1 MQLKVCLKTIFMLGT
16 GMPKIPISR
25 TQVIASPIEKVFEVL
40 RDIHSCP
47 DWSPW
52 LIADPDFKLD
62 VQNDYYSWEGAISGS
77 GRMDLVRDEAN
88 ESITYDLSFVKP
100 WKSQARIH
108 ISLAVKGDATEATWT
123 LEHSLSFFL
132 FWKKKSIQAYLEV
145 DYDRGFLMLKNLIET
160 GSVPSHLEF
169 LGREPSPS
177 FVGVGIKRSGSMNG
191 FEQDIETSYKEVK
204 DYYPEGQVFS
214 VYYTWDLVR
223 KKVAYF
229 IGVRLDKTPGVI
241 PDGMELINVPG
252 MEVYALRHRGPYSH
266 LSNGWSAGR
275 MHGRAKIFRQSKR
288 FPPFEIYED
297 ENWEEPVVKICLPM
311 K

>member
-1 MQLKVCLKTIFMLGT
+1 
-16 GMPKIPISR
+16 MPKIPISR
-25 TQVIASPIEKVFEVL
+25 TQVMASPIEKVFEVL

-108 ISLAVKGDATEATWT
+108 ISLAVKGDATEVTWT

-145 DYDRGFLMLKNLIET
+145 DYDRGFLMFKNLIET

-223 KKVAYF
+223 KEVAYF

>member
-1 MQLKVCLKTIFMLGT
+1 
-16 GMPKIPISR
+16 MPKIPISR

-40 RDIHSCP
+40 RDIYSCP

-108 ISLAVKGDATEATWT
+108 ISLAVKGDATEVTWT

-145 DYDRGFLMLKNLIET
+145 DYDRGFLMLKDLIET

-223 KKVAYF
+223 KEVAYF

-275 MHGRAKIFRQSKR
+275 MHGRAKIFRHSKR

>member
-1 MQLKVCLKTIFMLGT
+1 
-16 GMPKIPISR
+16 MPKIPISR

-108 ISLAVKGDATEATWT
+108 ISLAVKGDATEVTWT

-191 FEQDIETSYKEVK
+191 FEQDIETSYKEVR

-223 KKVAYF
+223 KEVAYF

-275 MHGRAKIFRQSKR
+275 MLGRAKIFRQSKR

>member
-1 MQLKVCLKTIFMLGT
+1 
-16 GMPKIPISR
+16 MPKIPISR

-108 ISLAVKGDATEATWT
+108 ISLAVKGDATEVTWT

-223 KKVAYF
+223 KEVAYF
-229 IGVRLDKTPGVI
+229 IGVGLDKTPGVI

>member
-1 MQLKVCLKTIFMLGT
+1 
-16 GMPKIPISR
+16 MPKIPISR

-108 ISLAVKGDATEATWT
+108 ISLAVKGDATEVTWT

-160 GSVPSHLEF
+160 GSVPSHLKF

-223 KKVAYF
+223 KEVAYF

-275 MHGRAKIFRQSKR
+275 MHGRAKIFRHSKR

>member
-1 MQLKVCLKTIFMLGT
+1 MLGT

-108 ISLAVKGDATEATWT
+108 ISLAVKGDATEVTWT

-191 FEQDIETSYKEVK
+191 FEQDIETSYKEVR
-204 DYYPEGQVFS
+204 DYYPEGKLFS

-223 KKVAYF
+223 KEVAYF
-229 IGVRLDKTPGVI
+229 IGVRLEKTPGVI

>member
-1 MQLKVCLKTIFMLGT
+1 
-16 GMPKIPISR
+16 MPKIPISR
-25 TQVIASPIEKVFEVL
+25 TQVMASPIEKVFEVL

-77 GRMDLVRDEAN
+77 GRMDLVRGEAN

-108 ISLAVKGDATEATWT
+108 ISLAVKGDATEVTWT

-223 KKVAYF
+223 KEVAYF

>member
-1 MQLKVCLKTIFMLGT
+1 MLGT

-108 ISLAVKGDATEATWT
+108 ISLAVKGDATELTWT

-214 VYYTWDLVR
+214 VYYKWDLVR
-223 KKVAYF
+223 KEVAYF

-275 MHGRAKIFRQSKR
+275 MHGRVKIFRQSKR

>member
-1 MQLKVCLKTIFMLGT
+1 
-16 GMPKIPISR
+16 MPKIPISR

-108 ISLAVKGDATEATWT
+108 ISLAVKGDATEVTWT

-191 FEQDIETSYKEVK
+191 FEQDIETSYKEVR
-204 DYYPEGQVFS
+204 DYYPEGKVFS

-223 KKVAYF
+223 KEVAYF

-275 MHGRAKIFRQSKR
+275 MHGRAKIFRHSKR

>member
-1 MQLKVCLKTIFMLGT
+1 
-16 GMPKIPISR
+16 MPKIPISR

-108 ISLAVKGDATEATWT
+108 ISLAVKGDTTEVTWT

-191 FEQDIETSYKEVK
+191 FEQDIETRYKEVR

-223 KKVAYF
+223 KEVAYF

-252 MEVYALRHRGPYSH
+252 MEVYALRHRGPYSY

>member
-1 MQLKVCLKTIFMLGT
+1 
-16 GMPKIPISR
+16 MPKIPISR

-108 ISLAVKGDATEATWT
+108 ISLAVKGDTTEVTWT

-191 FEQDIETSYKEVK
+191 FEQDIETSYKEVR

-223 KKVAYF
+223 KEVAYF

>member
-1 MQLKVCLKTIFMLGT
+1 
-16 GMPKIPISR
+16 MPKIPISR

-77 GRMDLVRDEAN
+77 GRMDVVRDEAN

-108 ISLAVKGDATEATWT
+108 ISLAVKDDTTEVTWT

-191 FEQDIETSYKEVK
+191 FEQDIETSYKEVR

-223 KKVAYF
+223 KEVAYF

>member
-1 MQLKVCLKTIFMLGT
+1 
-16 GMPKIPISR
+16 MPKIPILR

-108 ISLAVKGDATEATWT
+108 ISLAVKGDATEVTWT

-132 FWKKKSIQAYLEV
+132 FSKKKSIQAYLEV

-191 FEQDIETSYKEVK
+191 FEQDIETSYKEVR
-204 DYYPEGQVFS
+204 DYYPEGKVFS

-223 KKVAYF
+223 KEVAYF

>member
-1 MQLKVCLKTIFMLGT
+1 
-16 GMPKIPISR
+16 MPKIPISR

-62 VQNDYYSWEGAISGS
+62 VQNDYYFWEGAISGS

-223 KKVAYF
+223 KEVAYF

>member
-1 MQLKVCLKTIFMLGT
+1 
-16 GMPKIPISR
+16 MPKIPISR

-88 ESITYDLSFVKP
+88 ESITYDLIFVKP

-108 ISLAVKGDATEATWT
+108 ISLAVKGDTTEVTWT

-191 FEQDIETSYKEVK
+191 FEQDIETSYKEVR

-223 KKVAYF
+223 KEVAYF

-252 MEVYALRHRGPYSH
+252 MEVYALRHRGPYSY

>member
-1 MQLKVCLKTIFMLGT
+1 
-16 GMPKIPISR
+16 MPKIPISR

>member
-1 MQLKVCLKTIFMLGT
+1 
-16 GMPKIPISR
+16 MPKIPISR

-108 ISLAVKGDATEATWT
+108 ISLAVKGDATEVTWT

-191 FEQDIETSYKEVK
+191 FEQDIETSYKEVR
-204 DYYPEGQVFS
+204 DYYPEGKVFS

-223 KKVAYF
+223 KEVAYF
-229 IGVRLDKTPGVI
+229 IGVRLEKTPGVI

>member
-1 MQLKVCLKTIFMLGT
+1 
-16 GMPKIPISR
+16 MPKIPISR

-108 ISLAVKGDATEATWT
+108 ISLAVKGDATEVTWT

-160 GSVPSHLEF
+160 GSVPSHLKF

-223 KKVAYF
+223 KEVAYF

>member
-1 MQLKVCLKTIFMLGT
+1 
-16 GMPKIPISR
+16 MPKIPISR

-100 WKSQARIH
+100 WKSQARIY
-108 ISLAVKGDATEATWT
+108 ISLAVKGDTTEVTWT

-191 FEQDIETSYKEVK
+191 FEQDIETSYKEVR

-223 KKVAYF
+223 KEVAYF

-252 MEVYALRHRGPYSH
+252 MEVYALRHRGPYSY

>member
-1 MQLKVCLKTIFMLGT
+1 
-16 GMPKIPISR
+16 MPKIPISR

-108 ISLAVKGDATEATWT
+108 ISLAVKGDATEVTWT

-191 FEQDIETSYKEVK
+191 FEQDIETSYKEVR

-223 KKVAYF
+223 KEGAYF
-229 IGVRLDKTPGVI
+229 IGVRLDKTPGVS

>member
-1 MQLKVCLKTIFMLGT
+1 
-16 GMPKIPISR
+16 MPKIPISR
-25 TQVIASPIEKVFEVL
+25 TQVMASPIEKVFEVL

-77 GRMDLVRDEAN
+77 GRMDLVRGEAN

-108 ISLAVKGDATEATWT
+108 ISLAVKGDATEVTWT

-145 DYDRGFLMLKNLIET
+145 DYDRGFLMFKNLIET

-223 KKVAYF
+223 KEVAYF

>member
-1 MQLKVCLKTIFMLGT
+1 
-16 GMPKIPISR
+16 MPKIPISR

-108 ISLAVKGDATEATWT
+108 ISLAVKGDATEVTWT

-191 FEQDIETSYKEVK
+191 FEQDIETSYKEVR
-204 DYYPEGQVFS
+204 DYYPEGKVFS

-223 KKVAYF
+223 KEVAYF
-229 IGVRLDKTPGVI
+229 LGVRLDKTPGVI

>member
-1 MQLKVCLKTIFMLGT
+1 
-16 GMPKIPISR
+16 MPKIPISR

-108 ISLAVKGDATEATWT
+108 ISLAVKGDATEVTWT

-191 FEQDIETSYKEVK
+191 FEQDIETSYKEVR

-223 KKVAYF
+223 KEVAYF

-297 ENWEEPVVKICLPM
+297 ENWEAPVVKICLPM

>member
-1 MQLKVCLKTIFMLGT
+1 MLGT

-108 ISLAVKGDATEATWT
+108 ISLAVKGDTTEVTWT

-191 FEQDIETSYKEVK
+191 FEQDIETSYKEVR

-223 KKVAYF
+223 KEVAYF

-252 MEVYALRHRGPYSH
+252 MEVYALRHRGPYSY

>member
-1 MQLKVCLKTIFMLGT
+1 
-16 GMPKIPISR
+16 MPKIPISR

-108 ISLAVKGDATEATWT
+108 ISLAVKGDATEVTWT

-191 FEQDIETSYKEVK
+191 FEQDIETSYK
-204 DYYPEGQVFS
+204 
-214 VYYTWDLVR
+214 
-223 KKVAYF
+223 
-229 IGVRLDKTPGVI
+229 
-241 PDGMELINVPG
+241 
-252 MEVYALRHRGPYSH
+252 
-266 LSNGWSAGR
+266 
-275 MHGRAKIFRQSKR
+275 
-288 FPPFEIYED
+288 
-297 ENWEEPVVKICLPM
+297 
-311 K
+311 

>member
-1 MQLKVCLKTIFMLGT
+1 
-16 GMPKIPISR
+16 MPKIPISR

-62 VQNDYYSWEGAISGS
+62 VQNDYYSWEGAISGC

-108 ISLAVKGDATEATWT
+108 ISLAVKGDTTEVTWT

-191 FEQDIETSYKEVK
+191 FEQDIETSYKEVR

-223 KKVAYF
+223 KEVAYF

>member
-1 MQLKVCLKTIFMLGT
+1 M
-16 GMPKIPISR
+16 
-25 TQVIASPIEKVFEVL
+25 ASPIEKVFEVL

-108 ISLAVKGDATEATWT
+108 ISLAVKGDATEVTWT

-145 DYDRGFLMLKNLIET
+145 DYDRGFLMFKNLIET

-223 KKVAYF
+223 KEVAYF

>member
-1 MQLKVCLKTIFMLGT
+1 
-16 GMPKIPISR
+16 MPKIPISR

-108 ISLAVKGDATEATWT
+108 ISLAVKGDATEVTWT

-191 FEQDIETSYKEVK
+191 FEQDIETSYKEVR

-223 KKVAYF
+223 KEVAYF

-297 ENWEEPVVKICLPM
+297 ENWEEPV
-311 K
+311 

>member
-1 MQLKVCLKTIFMLGT
+1 
-16 GMPKIPISR
+16 MPKIPISR

-40 RDIHSCP
+40 RDVHSCP

-108 ISLAVKGDATEATWT
+108 ISLAVKGDATEVTWT

-191 FEQDIETSYKEVK
+191 FEQDIETSYKEVR
-204 DYYPEGQVFS
+204 DYYPEGKVFS

-223 KKVAYF
+223 KEVAYF

>member
-1 MQLKVCLKTIFMLGT
+1 
-16 GMPKIPISR
+16 MPKIPISR
-25 TQVIASPIEKVFEVL
+25 TQVMASPIEKVFEVL

-108 ISLAVKGDATEATWT
+108 ISLAVKGDATEVTWT

-191 FEQDIETSYKEVK
+191 FEQDIETSYKEVR

-223 KKVAYF
+223 KEVAYF

>member
-1 MQLKVCLKTIFMLGT
+1 
-16 GMPKIPISR
+16 MPKIPISR

-108 ISLAVKGDATEATWT
+108 ISLAVKGDTTEVTWT

-191 FEQDIETSYKEVK
+191 FEQDIETSYKEVR

-223 KKVAYF
+223 KEVAYF

-297 ENWEEPVVKICLPM
+297 ENWEEPVVKICLPL

>member
-1 MQLKVCLKTIFMLGT
+1 
-16 GMPKIPISR
+16 MPKIPISR

-108 ISLAVKGDATEATWT
+108 ISLAVKGDATEVTWT

-191 FEQDIETSYKEVK
+191 FEQDIETSYKEVR
-204 DYYPEGQVFS
+204 DYYPEGKVFS

-223 KKVAYF
+223 KEVAYF

>member
-1 MQLKVCLKTIFMLGT
+1 
-16 GMPKIPISR
+16 MPKIPISR

-108 ISLAVKGDATEATWT
+108 ISLAVKDDTTEVTWT

-191 FEQDIETSYKEVK
+191 FEQDIETSYKEVR

-223 KKVAYF
+223 KEVAYF

-252 MEVYALRHRGPYSH
+252 MEVYALRHRGPYSY

>member
-1 MQLKVCLKTIFMLGT
+1 
-16 GMPKIPISR
+16 MPKIPISR

-108 ISLAVKGDATEATWT
+108 ISLAVKGDTTEVTWT

-191 FEQDIETSYKEVK
+191 FEQDIETSYKEVR

-223 KKVAYF
+223 KEVAYF

-252 MEVYALRHRGPYSH
+252 MEVYALRHRGPYSY